1 MKLFSED
8 HQWAELDGAHAVIG
22 LSRYAAEEIGEVNF
36 VELPEVGGQVTAGA
50 PLCVIESMKAAADVL
65 SPLSGTVEEVNSVLA
80 SRPALLNSSPEDDG
94 WICRISLSAPAE
106 ADSLMTEEEYR
117 RRMK

>member
-1 MKLFSED
+1 MKCFSED
-8 HQWAELDGAHAVIG
+8 HQWAEVNGEIAAIG

-36 VELPEVGGQVTAGA
+36 VELPQVGMQVKAGE

-65 SPLSGTVEEVNSVLA
+65 APLTGTVEAVNERLA
-80 SRPALLNSSPEDDG
+80 SEPALLNSAPEGDGWLCRIRLSSPEE
-94 WICRISLSAPAE
+94 LK
-106 ADSLMTEEEYR
+106 SLMSEEEYL

>member
-1 MKLFSED
+1 MKLYSED

-36 VELPEVGGQVTAGA
+36 VELPEVGAQVAAGQ

-65 SPLSGTVEEVNSVLA
+65 SPLSGTVKEVNSVLG
-80 SRPALLNSSPEDDG
+80 SRPALLNTAPEGDG
-94 WICRISLSAPAE
+94 WICRITLSAPAE
-106 ADSLMTEEEYR
+106 ADSLMTEEEYQ